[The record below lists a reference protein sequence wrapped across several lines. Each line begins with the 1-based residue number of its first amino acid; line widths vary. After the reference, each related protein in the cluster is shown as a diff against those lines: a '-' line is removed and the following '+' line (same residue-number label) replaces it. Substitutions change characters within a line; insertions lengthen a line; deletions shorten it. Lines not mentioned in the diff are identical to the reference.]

1 MVYNLALEKSKI
13 QDQIMLTLDKGF
25 QKLEKGEK
33 TDMKETY
40 VSLRNKM
47 LNIQKQIDG
56 IVFEEDSI
64 PQNQVKFF

>member
-1 MVYNLALEKSKI
+1 
-13 QDQIMLTLDKGF
+13 MLTLDKGF